1 MPESRPYRKKNLTED
16 QKKFVMENYATMTN
30 KELADHL
37 GWKVWN
43 LRPKIYELGLYRMEL
58 EYWTEEQ
65 IAYLRANYREIGDKE
80 LATNMQ
86 VLWPKNKGWHKKHI
100 EKKRR
105 YLKIKRSKEELKSI
119 FERNLDTG
127 KWANTAR
134 KRWEKTGQAHEGE
147 IRFWTNHLGRVSAR
161 IKINNR
167 WIYYNRY
174 RWEQLHGP
182 LAPGMNVMHK
192 DGNPRNISDSN
203 LIALNNGE
211 VAAKN
216 SLISSHGLSD
226 NYIAG
231 MMTPKNQE
239 LREELKKHPQLLD
252 LKRQQLILN
261 RKIQEHE
268 QSQSLSKN

>member
-1 MPESRPYRKKNLTED
+1 MP
-16 QKKFVMENYATMTN
+16 QKLQFTPEEKAFVLVNYEKMGN
-30 KELADHL
+30 KEMAKIL
-37 GWKVWN
+37 GWNVATFRQ
-43 LRPKIYELGLYRMEL
+43 LLYEMGLYRMRL

-65 IAYLRANYREIGDKE
+65 VYYLRANYREMGDSE
-80 LATNMQ
+80 LASNMQ
-86 VLWPKNKGWHKKHI
+86 LLWPKEKGWHKKHI
-100 EKKRR
+100 EKKRK
-105 YLKIKRSKEELKSI
+105 YLKIKRTKEELKTI

-134 KRWEKTGQAHEGE
+134 KRWEKTGVAPEGE
-147 IRFWTNHLGRVSAR
+147 IRFWTNQLGRVAAR

-167 WIYYNRY
+167 WIYYTRY

-231 MMTPKNQE
+231 MMTFKNPT
-239 LREELKKHPQLLD
+239 LREELKKHPQLLE